1 MEAAP
6 GHHGDCLGGVEA
18 GQAVVLVQ
26 VPSLG
31 GHMELDTAAGGG
43 DSAAAGVHKNQE
55 LGVQTVLILLVLVC
69 MDHNLLLTYGSL
81 QDFSF
86 SLR

>member
-6 GHHGDCLGGVEA
+6 GDHGDGQGGVEA
-18 GQAVVLVQ
+18 GQAVLLVQ
-26 VPSLG
+26 VPPLG
-31 GHMELDTAAGGG
+31 GHMELDTGGG
-43 DSAAAGVHKNQE
+43 GHSAAAGVHKNQE
-55 LGVQTVLILLVLVC
+55 LGLQPVLILLVLIC
-69 MDHNLLLTYGSL
+69 MNHDLLLTYGSF